1 MKTRIL
7 GLALLALSAAVA
19 KDFTITLY
27 QPAVV
32 AGKSLAAGDYRVAV
46 HGDTA
51 VISRGKEKV
60 ESPVKVVES
69 DRKYSSTTVQCGTDK
84 GHTVIQE
91 IQVSGTKTRLVF
103 GETEAPMAGGEST
116 RVNP

>member
-7 GLALLALSAAVA
+7 SLALLALSAAAA

-32 AGKSLAAGDYRVAV
+32 AGKSLPAGEYKVAV

-51 VISRGKEKV
+51 IISHGKDKV
-60 ESPVKVVES
+60 ESPVKAVES
-69 DRKYSSTTVQCGTDK
+69 DRKYSSTSVQL
-84 GHTVIQE
+84 
-91 IQVSGTKTRLVF
+91 GTKTRLVF
-103 GETEAPMAGGEST
+103 GETEAPMAGGDSAHVT
-116 RVNP
+116 P

>member
-1 MKTRIL
+1 MKTRVL

-32 AGKSLAAGDYRVAV
+32 AGKSLAAGDYKVAV

-51 VISRGKEKV
+51 IISHGKDKV

-69 DRKYSSTTVQCGTDK
+69 DRKYSSTTVKCEAENGRN
-84 GHTVIQE
+84 TVQE

-103 GETEAPMAGGEST
+103 EGTEAPMAGGESAHAT
-116 RVNP
+116 P

>member
-1 MKTRIL
+1 MKTRL
-7 GLALLALSAAVA
+7 LSLALLALSAAVA
-19 KDFTITLY
+19 KDFTISLY

-32 AGKSLAAGDYRVAV
+32 AGKSLPAGEYKVAV

-51 VISRGKEKV
+51 IISHGKDKV

-69 DRKYSSTTVQCGTDK
+69 DRKYSSTSVRLGAES
-84 GHTVIQE
+84 GHNTIQE

-103 GETEAPMAGGEST
+103 GETEAPMAGGESAHAT
-116 RVNP
+116 P

>member
-1 MKTRIL
+1 MKTRLL

-32 AGKSLAAGDYRVAV
+32 AGKSLPAGDYKVAV

-51 VISRGKEKV
+51 IISHGKDKV

-69 DRKYSSTTVQCGTDK
+69 DRKFSSTTVKCDTENGRNA
-84 GHTVIQE
+84 VQE

-103 GETEAPMAGGEST
+103 EDAEAPMAGGESAHAT
-116 RVNP
+116 P

>member
-32 AGKSLAAGDYRVAV
+32 AGKSLAAGEYRVAV
-46 HGDTA
+46 HGKD
-51 VISRGKEKV
+51 KV

-69 DRKYSSTTVQCGTDK
+69 DRKYSSTTVRCDTES
-84 GHTVIQE
+84 GHNTIQE

-103 GETEAPMAGGEST
+103 EGVDAPMAGGESAHAT
-116 RVNP
+116 P

>member
-7 GLALLALSAAVA
+7 SLALLALSAAVA

-27 QPAVV
+27 RPAVV
-32 AGKSLAAGDYRVAV
+32 AGKSLAAGDYKVAV
-46 HGDTA
+46 HGETA

-69 DRKYSSTTVQCGTDK
+69 DRKFSRTNVRCDTDNGRST
-84 GHTVIQE
+84 IQE
-91 IQVSGTKTRLVF
+91 IQVSGTKPRLVF
-103 GETEAPMAGGEST
+103 EGVEAPMAGGEST
-116 RVNP
+116 RANP

>member
-7 GLALLALSAAVA
+7 GLTLLALSAAVA
-19 KDFTITLY
+19 KDFTFTLY

-32 AGKSLAAGDYRVAV
+32 AGKSLAAGDYKVAV

-51 VISRGKEKV
+51 IISHGKEMV

-69 DRKYSSTTVQCGTDK
+69 DRRYRSTSVQCGTENGRD
-84 GHTVIQE
+84 VIQE

-103 GETEAPMAGGEST
+103 GGMEAPMAGGEST
-116 RVNP
+116 KANP